1 MKSVFCMDNRKKMIY
16 NKENTIE
23 RLLDMDNNYNF
34 ISTEN
39 INSGIENNAERFIES
54 SERIYMQQLR
64 TAAEKI
70 YASREEKPLVLLSG
84 PSGSGKTT
92 TALRIALL
100 LGQKGLSIH
109 TLSMDN
115 YFLPADAGEFPVDED
130 GKPDLESPY
139 RLDIPM
145 FSEHL
150 EKLSKGEPVDMPV
163 FDFVT
168 QSRSD
173 FIPVARKS
181 NEIII
186 IEGIHALNPE
196 VTGDSDDFTT
206 CMYVSVRTRIRTR
219 FGHTLHPRKIRLM
232 RRLNRDRL
240 FRSRSLEDVFDM
252 FKSVT
257 NGEEKYIMPY
267 KNRATIEIDSFLPYE
282 ASVYAKMLKS
292 DVENNREAFAAI
304 EDGDIM
310 LKVLSEL
317 EPLSEELVP
326 SNSLVREF
334 IGGSSLNY

>member
-1 MKSVFCMDNRKKMIY
+1 MELNYI
-16 NKENTIE
+16 NT
-23 RLLDMDNNYNF
+23 
-34 ISTEN
+34 TN
-39 INSGIENNAERFIES
+39 INSGLENDAAGFIRS
-54 SERIYMQQLR
+54 SENIYRDQLR
-64 TAAEKI
+64 IAAEKI
-70 YASREEKPLVLLSG
+70 YMSREERPLVLLSG

-92 TALRIALL
+92 TALRLAALL
-100 LGQKGLSIH
+100 GNKGLQVH

-115 YFLPADAGEFPVDED
+115 YFLPADAGEFPVDEN
-130 GKPDLESPY
+130 GRIDLESPY

-150 EKLSKGEPVDMPV
+150 EKLSKGEPVEMPV
-163 FDFVT
+163 FDFNT

-206 CMYVSVRTRIRTR
+206 CMYVSVRTRIRTK
-219 FGHTLHPRKIRLM
+219 FGYTLHPRKIRLM

-240 FRSRSLEDVFDM
+240 FRCRSLEDIFDM
-252 FKSVT
+252 FESVT
-257 NGEEKYIMPY
+257 KGEEKYIMPY
-267 KNRATIEIDSFLPYE
+267 KKRATIEIDSFIPYE
-282 ASVYAKMLKS
+282 ASVYAKMLRN
-292 DVENNREAFAAI
+292 DVEKSREAFAAI
-304 EDGDIM
+304 EDGDVM
-310 LKVLSEL
+310 LKVLTEL

-326 SNSLVREF
+326 SDSLVREF

>member
-1 MKSVFCMDNRKKMIY
+1 MELNYI
-16 NKENTIE
+16 NT
-23 RLLDMDNNYNF
+23 
-34 ISTEN
+34 TN
-39 INSGIENNAERFIES
+39 INSGLENDAAGFIRS
-54 SERIYMQQLR
+54 SESIYRDQLR
-64 TAAEKI
+64 IAAEKI
-70 YASREEKPLVLLSG
+70 YMSREERPLVLLSG

-92 TALRIALL
+92 TALRLAALL
-100 LGQKGLSIH
+100 GNKGLQVH

-115 YFLPADAGEFPVDED
+115 YFLPADAAEFPVDEN
-130 GKPDLESPY
+130 GRIDLESPY

-150 EKLSKGEPVDMPV
+150 EKLSKGEPVEMPV
-163 FDFVT
+163 FDFNT

-206 CMYVSVRTRIRTR
+206 CMYVSVRTRIRTK
-219 FGHTLHPRKIRLM
+219 FGYTLHPRKIRLM

-240 FRSRSLEDVFDM
+240 FRCRSLEDIFDM
-252 FKSVT
+252 FESVT
-257 NGEEKYIMPY
+257 KGEEKYIMPY
-267 KNRATIEIDSFLPYE
+267 KKRATIEIDSFIPYE
-282 ASVYAKMLKS
+282 ASVYAKMLRN
-292 DVENNREAFAAI
+292 DVEKSREAFAAI
-304 EDGDIM
+304 EDGDVM
-310 LKVLSEL
+310 LKVLTEL

-326 SNSLVREF
+326 SDSLVREF

>member
-1 MKSVFCMDNRKKMIY
+1 MELNYI
-16 NKENTIE
+16 NT
-23 RLLDMDNNYNF
+23 
-34 ISTEN
+34 TN
-39 INSGIENNAERFIES
+39 INSGLENDAEGFIEK
-54 SERIYMQQLR
+54 SEGIYQDQLR
-64 TAAEKI
+64 IAAEKI
-70 YASREEKPLVLLSG
+70 YMDREKRPLVLLSG

-92 TALRIALL
+92 TALRIAML
-100 LGQKGLSIH
+100 LGQKGLQVH

-115 YFLPADAGEFPVDED
+115 YFLPAGAGEFPVDEN

-150 EKLSKGEPVDMPV
+150 EKLSKGEPVEMPI
-163 FDFVT
+163 FDFTT

-173 FIPVARKS
+173 FIPVARKN

-196 VTGDSDDFTT
+196 VTGSSDDFTT
-206 CMYVSVRTRIRTR
+206 CMYVSVRTRIRTKY
-219 FGHTLHPRKIRLM
+219 GLTLHPRKIRLM

-240 FRSRSLEDVFDM
+240 FRSRSLEDIFDM
-252 FKSVT
+252 FQSVT

-267 KNRATIEIDSFLPYE
+267 KNRATIEIDSFIPYE
-282 ASVYAKMLKS
+282 ASVYAKMLRN

-304 EDGDIM
+304 EDGDVM

-326 SNSLVREF
+326 SDSLVREF

>member
-1 MKSVFCMDNRKKMIY
+1 MELNYI
-16 NKENTIE
+16 NT
-23 RLLDMDNNYNF
+23 
-34 ISTEN
+34 TN
-39 INSGIENNAERFIES
+39 INSGLENDAAGFIRS
-54 SERIYMQQLR
+54 SENIYRDQLR
-64 TAAEKI
+64 IAAEKI
-70 YASREEKPLVLLSG
+70 YMSREERPLVLLSG

-92 TALRIALL
+92 TALRLAALL
-100 LGQKGLSIH
+100 GNKGLQVH

-115 YFLPADAGEFPVDED
+115 YFLPANAGEFPVDEN
-130 GKPDLESPY
+130 GRIDLESPY

-150 EKLSKGEPVDMPV
+150 EKLSKGEPVEMPV
-163 FDFVT
+163 FDFNT

-206 CMYVSVRTRIRTR
+206 CMYVSVRTRIRTK
-219 FGHTLHPRKIRLM
+219 FGCTLHPRKIRLM

-240 FRSRSLEDVFDM
+240 FRCRSLEDIFDM
-252 FKSVT
+252 FESVT
-257 NGEEKYIMPY
+257 KGEEKYIMPY
-267 KNRATIEIDSFLPYE
+267 KKRATIEIDSFIPYE
-282 ASVYAKMLKS
+282 ASVYAKMLRN
-292 DVENNREAFAAI
+292 DVEKSREAFAAI
-304 EDGDIM
+304 EDGDVM
-310 LKVLSEL
+310 LKVLTEL

-326 SNSLVREF
+326 SDSLVREF

>member
-1 MKSVFCMDNRKKMIY
+1 MELNYI
-16 NKENTIE
+16 NT
-23 RLLDMDNNYNF
+23 
-34 ISTEN
+34 TN
-39 INSGIENNAERFIES
+39 INSGLENDAAGFIRS
-54 SERIYMQQLR
+54 SENIYRDQLR
-64 TAAEKI
+64 IAAEKI
-70 YASREEKPLVLLSG
+70 YMSREERPLVLLSG

-92 TALRIALL
+92 TALRLAALL
-100 LGQKGLSIH
+100 GNKGLQVH

-115 YFLPADAGEFPVDED
+115 YFLPADAAEFPVDEN
-130 GKPDLESPY
+130 GRIDLESPY

-150 EKLSKGEPVDMPV
+150 EKLSKGEPVEMPV
-163 FDFVT
+163 FDFNT

-206 CMYVSVRTRIRTR
+206 CMYVSVRTRIRTK
-219 FGHTLHPRKIRLM
+219 FGYTLHPRKIRLM

-240 FRSRSLEDVFDM
+240 FRCRSLEDIFDM
-252 FKSVT
+252 FESVT
-257 NGEEKYIMPY
+257 KGEEKYIMPY
-267 KNRATIEIDSFLPYE
+267 KKRATIEIDSFIPYE
-282 ASVYAKMLKS
+282 ASVYAKMLRN
-292 DVENNREAFAAI
+292 DVEKNREAFAAI
-304 EDGDIM
+304 EDGDVM
-310 LKVLSEL
+310 LKVLTEL

-326 SNSLVREF
+326 SDSLVREF

>member
-1 MKSVFCMDNRKKMIY
+1 MELNYI
-16 NKENTIE
+16 NT
-23 RLLDMDNNYNF
+23 
-34 ISTEN
+34 TN
-39 INSGIENNAERFIES
+39 INSGLENDAAGFIRS
-54 SERIYMQQLR
+54 SESIYRDQLR
-64 TAAEKI
+64 IAAEKI
-70 YASREEKPLVLLSG
+70 YMSREERPLVLLSG

-92 TALRIALL
+92 TALRLAALL
-100 LGQKGLSIH
+100 GNKGLQVH

-115 YFLPADAGEFPVDED
+115 YFLPANAGEFPVDEN
-130 GKPDLESPY
+130 GRIDLESPY

-150 EKLSKGEPVDMPV
+150 EKLSKGEPVEMPV
-163 FDFVT
+163 FDFNT

-206 CMYVSVRTRIRTR
+206 CMYVSVRTRIRTK
-219 FGHTLHPRKIRLM
+219 FGYTLHPRKIRLM

-240 FRSRSLEDVFDM
+240 FRCRSLEDIFDM
-252 FKSVT
+252 FESVT
-257 NGEEKYIMPY
+257 KGEEKYIMPY
-267 KNRATIEIDSFLPYE
+267 KKRATIEIDSFIPYE
-282 ASVYAKMLKS
+282 ASVYAKMLRN
-292 DVENNREAFAAI
+292 DVEKNREAFAAI
-304 EDGDIM
+304 EDGDVM
-310 LKVLSEL
+310 LKVLTEL

-326 SNSLVREF
+326 SDSLVREF

>member
-1 MKSVFCMDNRKKMIY
+1 MELNYI
-16 NKENTIE
+16 NT
-23 RLLDMDNNYNF
+23 
-34 ISTEN
+34 TN
-39 INSGIENNAERFIES
+39 INSGLENDAAGFIRS
-54 SERIYMQQLR
+54 SESIYRDQLR
-64 TAAEKI
+64 IAAEKI
-70 YASREEKPLVLLSG
+70 YMSREERPLVLLSG

-92 TALRIALL
+92 TALRLAALL
-100 LGQKGLSIH
+100 GNKGLQVH

-115 YFLPADAGEFPVDED
+115 YFLPADAGEFPVDEN
-130 GKPDLESPY
+130 GRIDLESPY

-150 EKLSKGEPVDMPV
+150 EKLSKGEPVEMPV
-163 FDFVT
+163 FDFNT

-206 CMYVSVRTRIRTR
+206 CMYVSVRTRIRTK
-219 FGHTLHPRKIRLM
+219 FGYTLHPRKIRLM

-240 FRSRSLEDVFDM
+240 FRCRSIEDIFDM
-252 FKSVT
+252 FESVT
-257 NGEEKYIMPY
+257 KGEEKYIMPY
-267 KNRATIEIDSFLPYE
+267 KKRATIEIDSFIPYE
-282 ASVYAKMLKS
+282 ASVYAKMLRN
-292 DVENNREAFAAI
+292 DVEKSREAFAAI
-304 EDGDIM
+304 EDGDVM
-310 LKVLSEL
+310 LKVLTEL

-326 SNSLVREF
+326 SDSLVREF

>member
-1 MKSVFCMDNRKKMIY
+1 MELNYI
-16 NKENTIE
+16 NT
-23 RLLDMDNNYNF
+23 
-34 ISTEN
+34 TN
-39 INSGIENNAERFIES
+39 INSGLENDAAGFIRS
-54 SERIYMQQLR
+54 SENIYRDQLR
-64 TAAEKI
+64 IAAEKI
-70 YASREEKPLVLLSG
+70 YMSREERPLVLLSG

-92 TALRIALL
+92 TALRLAALL
-100 LGQKGLSIH
+100 GNKGLQVH

-115 YFLPADAGEFPVDED
+115 YFLPANAGEFPVDEN
-130 GKPDLESPY
+130 GRIDLESPY

-150 EKLSKGEPVDMPV
+150 EKLSKGEPVEMPV
-163 FDFVT
+163 FDFNT

-206 CMYVSVRTRIRTR
+206 CMYVSVRTRIRTK
-219 FGHTLHPRKIRLM
+219 FGYTLHPRKIRLM

-240 FRSRSLEDVFDM
+240 FRCRSLEDIFDM
-252 FKSVT
+252 FESVT
-257 NGEEKYIMPY
+257 KGEEKYIMPY
-267 KNRATIEIDSFLPYE
+267 KKRATIEIDSFIPYE
-282 ASVYAKMLKS
+282 ASVYAKMLRN
-292 DVENNREAFAAI
+292 DVEKSREAFAAI
-304 EDGDIM
+304 EDGDVM
-310 LKVLSEL
+310 LKVLTEL

-326 SNSLVREF
+326 SDSLVREF

>member
-1 MKSVFCMDNRKKMIY
+1 MELNYI
-16 NKENTIE
+16 NT
-23 RLLDMDNNYNF
+23 
-34 ISTEN
+34 TN
-39 INSGIENNAERFIES
+39 INSGLENDAAGFIRS
-54 SERIYMQQLR
+54 SESIYRDQLR
-64 TAAEKI
+64 IAAEKI
-70 YASREEKPLVLLSG
+70 YMSREERPLVLLSG

-92 TALRIALL
+92 TALRLAALL
-100 LGQKGLSIH
+100 GNKGLQVH

-115 YFLPADAGEFPVDED
+115 YFLPANAGEFPVDEN
-130 GKPDLESPY
+130 GRIDLESPY

-150 EKLSKGEPVDMPV
+150 EKLSKGEPVEMPV
-163 FDFVT
+163 FDFNT

-206 CMYVSVRTRIRTR
+206 CMYVSVRTRIRTK
-219 FGHTLHPRKIRLM
+219 FGYTLHPRKIRLM

-240 FRSRSLEDVFDM
+240 FRCRSLEDIFDM
-252 FKSVT
+252 FESVT
-257 NGEEKYIMPY
+257 KGEEKYIMPY
-267 KNRATIEIDSFLPYE
+267 KKRATIEIDSFIPYE
-282 ASVYAKMLKS
+282 ASVYAKMLRN
-292 DVENNREAFAAI
+292 DVEKSREAFAAI
-304 EDGDIM
+304 EDGDVM
-310 LKVLSEL
+310 LKVLTEL

-326 SNSLVREF
+326 SDSLVREF

>member
-1 MKSVFCMDNRKKMIY
+1 MELNYI
-16 NKENTIE
+16 NT
-23 RLLDMDNNYNF
+23 
-34 ISTEN
+34 TN
-39 INSGIENNAERFIES
+39 INSGLENDAAGFIKS
-54 SERIYMQQLR
+54 SESIYRDQLR
-64 TAAEKI
+64 IAAEKI
-70 YASREEKPLVLLSG
+70 YMSREERPLVLLSG

-92 TALRIALL
+92 TALRLAALL
-100 LGQKGLSIH
+100 GNKGLQVH

-115 YFLPADAGEFPVDED
+115 YFLPANAGEFPVDEN
-130 GKPDLESPY
+130 GRIDLESPY

-150 EKLSKGEPVDMPV
+150 EKLSKGEPVEMPV
-163 FDFVT
+163 FDFNT

-206 CMYVSVRTRIRTR
+206 CMYVSVRTRIRTK
-219 FGHTLHPRKIRLM
+219 FGYTLHPRKIRLM

-240 FRSRSLEDVFDM
+240 FRCRSLEDIFDM
-252 FKSVT
+252 FESVT
-257 NGEEKYIMPY
+257 KGEEKYIMPY
-267 KNRATIEIDSFLPYE
+267 KKRATIEIDSFIPYE
-282 ASVYAKMLKS
+282 ASVYAKMLRN
-292 DVENNREAFAAI
+292 DVEKSREAFAAI
-304 EDGDIM
+304 EDGDVM
-310 LKVLSEL
+310 LKVLTEL

-326 SNSLVREF
+326 SDSLVREF

>member
-1 MKSVFCMDNRKKMIY
+1 MELNYI
-16 NKENTIE
+16 NT
-23 RLLDMDNNYNF
+23 
-34 ISTEN
+34 TN
-39 INSGIENNAERFIES
+39 INSGLENDAAGFIKS
-54 SERIYMQQLR
+54 SENIYRDQLR
-64 TAAEKI
+64 IAAEKI
-70 YASREEKPLVLLSG
+70 YTNRDERPLVLLSG

-92 TALRIALL
+92 TALRLAALL
-100 LGQKGLSIH
+100 GNKGLQVH

-115 YFLPADAGEFPVDED
+115 YFLPANAGEFPVDEN
-130 GKPDLESPY
+130 GRIDLESPY

-150 EKLSKGEPVDMPV
+150 EKLSKGEPVEMPV
-163 FDFVT
+163 FDFNT

-206 CMYVSVRTRIRTR
+206 CMYVSVRTRIRTK
-219 FGHTLHPRKIRLM
+219 FGYTLHPRKIRLM

-240 FRSRSLEDVFDM
+240 FRCRSLEDIFDM
-252 FKSVT
+252 FESVT
-257 NGEEKYIMPY
+257 KGEEKYIMPY
-267 KNRATIEIDSFLPYE
+267 KKRATIEIDSFIPYE
-282 ASVYAKMLKS
+282 ASVYAKMLRN
-292 DVENNREAFAAI
+292 DVEKSREAFAAI
-304 EDGDIM
+304 EDGDVM
-310 LKVLSEL
+310 LKVLTEL

-326 SNSLVREF
+326 SDSLVREF

>member
-1 MKSVFCMDNRKKMIY
+1 MELNYI
-16 NKENTIE
+16 NT
-23 RLLDMDNNYNF
+23 
-34 ISTEN
+34 TN
-39 INSGIENNAERFIES
+39 INSGLENDAAGFIRS
-54 SERIYMQQLR
+54 SESIYRDQLQI
-64 TAAEKI
+64 AAEKI
-70 YASREEKPLVLLSG
+70 YMSREERPLVLLSG

-92 TALRIALL
+92 TALRLAALL
-100 LGQKGLSIH
+100 GNKGLQVH

-115 YFLPADAGEFPVDED
+115 YFLPANAGEFPVDEN
-130 GKPDLESPY
+130 GRIDLESPY

-150 EKLSKGEPVDMPV
+150 EKLSKGEPVEMPV
-163 FDFVT
+163 FDFNT

-206 CMYVSVRTRIRTR
+206 CMYVSVRTRIRTK
-219 FGHTLHPRKIRLM
+219 FGYTLHPRKIRLM

-240 FRSRSLEDVFDM
+240 FRCRSLEDIFDM
-252 FKSVT
+252 FESVT
-257 NGEEKYIMPY
+257 KGEEKYIMPY
-267 KNRATIEIDSFLPYE
+267 KKRATIEIDSFIPYE
-282 ASVYAKMLKS
+282 ASVYAKMLRN
-292 DVENNREAFAAI
+292 DVEKNREAFAAI
-304 EDGDIM
+304 EDGDVM
-310 LKVLSEL
+310 LKVLTEL

-326 SNSLVREF
+326 SDSLVREF

>member
-1 MKSVFCMDNRKKMIY
+1 MELNYI
-16 NKENTIE
+16 NT
-23 RLLDMDNNYNF
+23 
-34 ISTEN
+34 TN
-39 INSGIENNAERFIES
+39 INSGLENDAASFIRS
-54 SERIYMQQLR
+54 SENIYRDQLR
-64 TAAEKI
+64 IAAEKI
-70 YASREEKPLVLLSG
+70 YMSREERPLVLLSG

-92 TALRIALL
+92 TALRLAALL
-100 LGQKGLSIH
+100 GNKGLQVH

-115 YFLPADAGEFPVDED
+115 YFLPASAGEFPVDEN
-130 GKPDLESPY
+130 GRTDLESPY

-150 EKLSKGEPVDMPV
+150 EKLSKGEPVEMPV
-163 FDFVT
+163 FDFTT

-206 CMYVSVRTRIRTR
+206 CMYVSVRTRIRTKY
-219 FGHTLHPRKIRLM
+219 GLTLHPRKIRLM

-240 FRSRSLEDVFDM
+240 FRCRSLEDIFDM
-252 FKSVT
+252 IESVT

-267 KNRATIEIDSFLPYE
+267 KKRATIEIDSFIPYE
-282 ASVYAKMLKS
+282 ASVYAKMLRN
-292 DVENNREAFAAI
+292 DIENNREAFSAI
-304 EDGDIM
+304 EDGDVM
-310 LKVLSEL
+310 LKVLTEL

-326 SNSLVREF
+326 SDSLVREF

>member
-1 MKSVFCMDNRKKMIY
+1 MELNYI
-16 NKENTIE
+16 NT
-23 RLLDMDNNYNF
+23 
-34 ISTEN
+34 TN
-39 INSGIENNAERFIES
+39 INSGLENDAAGFIRS
-54 SERIYMQQLR
+54 SENIYRDQLR
-64 TAAEKI
+64 IAAEKI
-70 YASREEKPLVLLSG
+70 YMSREERPLVLLSG

-92 TALRIALL
+92 TALRLAALL
-100 LGQKGLSIH
+100 GNKGLQVH

-115 YFLPADAGEFPVDED
+115 YFLPADAGEFPVDEN
-130 GKPDLESPY
+130 GRIDLESPY

-150 EKLSKGEPVDMPV
+150 EKLSKGEPVEMPV
-163 FDFVT
+163 FDFNT

-206 CMYVSVRTRIRTR
+206 CMYVSVRTRIRTK
-219 FGHTLHPRKIRLM
+219 FGYTLHPRKIRLM

-240 FRSRSLEDVFDM
+240 FRCRSLEDIFDM
-252 FKSVT
+252 FESVT
-257 NGEEKYIMPY
+257 KGEEKYIMPY
-267 KNRATIEIDSFLPYE
+267 KKRATIEIDSFIPYE
-282 ASVYAKMLKS
+282 ASVYAKMLRN
-292 DVENNREAFAAI
+292 DVEKNREAFAAI
-304 EDGDIM
+304 EDGDVM
-310 LKVLSEL
+310 LKVLTEL

-326 SNSLVREF
+326 SDSLVREF

>member
-1 MKSVFCMDNRKKMIY
+1 MELNYI
-16 NKENTIE
+16 NT
-23 RLLDMDNNYNF
+23 
-34 ISTEN
+34 TN
-39 INSGIENNAERFIES
+39 INSGLENDAAGFIKS
-54 SERIYMQQLR
+54 SENIYRDQLR
-64 TAAEKI
+64 IAAEKI
-70 YASREEKPLVLLSG
+70 YMNRDERPLVLLSG

-92 TALRIALL
+92 TALRLAALL
-100 LGQKGLSIH
+100 GNKGLQVH

-115 YFLPADAGEFPVDED
+115 YFLPANAGEFPVDEN
-130 GKPDLESPY
+130 GRIDLESPY

-150 EKLSKGEPVDMPV
+150 EKLSKGEPVEMPV
-163 FDFVT
+163 FDFNT

-206 CMYVSVRTRIRTR
+206 CMYVSVRTRIRTK
-219 FGHTLHPRKIRLM
+219 FGYTLHPRKIRLM

-240 FRSRSLEDVFDM
+240 FRCRSLEDIFDM
-252 FKSVT
+252 FESVT
-257 NGEEKYIMPY
+257 KGEEKYIMPY
-267 KNRATIEIDSFLPYE
+267 KKRATIEIDSFIPYE
-282 ASVYAKMLKS
+282 ASVYAKMLRN
-292 DVENNREAFAAI
+292 DVEKNREAFAAI
-304 EDGDIM
+304 EDGDVM
-310 LKVLSEL
+310 LKVLTEL

-326 SNSLVREF
+326 SDSLVREF

>member
-1 MKSVFCMDNRKKMIY
+1 MELNYI
-16 NKENTIE
+16 NT
-23 RLLDMDNNYNF
+23 
-34 ISTEN
+34 TN
-39 INSGIENNAERFIES
+39 INSGLENDAAGFIKS
-54 SERIYMQQLR
+54 SESIYRDQLR
-64 TAAEKI
+64 IAAEKI
-70 YASREEKPLVLLSG
+70 YMSREERPLVLLSG

-92 TALRIALL
+92 TALRLAALL
-100 LGQKGLSIH
+100 GNKGLQVH

-115 YFLPADAGEFPVDED
+115 YFLPADAGEFPVDEN
-130 GKPDLESPY
+130 GRIDLESPY

-150 EKLSKGEPVDMPV
+150 EKLSKGEPVEMPV
-163 FDFVT
+163 FDFNT

-206 CMYVSVRTRIRTR
+206 CMYVSVRTRIRTK
-219 FGHTLHPRKIRLM
+219 FGYTLHPRKIRLM

-240 FRSRSLEDVFDM
+240 FRCRSLEDIFDM
-252 FKSVT
+252 FESVT
-257 NGEEKYIMPY
+257 KGEEKYIMPY
-267 KNRATIEIDSFLPYE
+267 KKRATIEIDSFIPYE
-282 ASVYAKMLKS
+282 ASVYAKMLRN
-292 DVENNREAFAAI
+292 DVEKSREAFAAI
-304 EDGDIM
+304 EDGDVM
-310 LKVLSEL
+310 LKVLTEL

-326 SNSLVREF
+326 SDSLVREF

>member
-1 MKSVFCMDNRKKMIY
+1 MELNYI
-16 NKENTIE
+16 NT
-23 RLLDMDNNYNF
+23 
-34 ISTEN
+34 TN
-39 INSGIENNAERFIES
+39 INSGLENDAAGFIKS
-54 SERIYMQQLR
+54 SENIYRDQLR
-64 TAAEKI
+64 IAAEKI
-70 YASREEKPLVLLSG
+70 YMSREERPLVLLSG

-92 TALRIALL
+92 TALRLAALL
-100 LGQKGLSIH
+100 GNKGLQVH

-115 YFLPADAGEFPVDED
+115 YFLPADAGEFPVDEN
-130 GKPDLESPY
+130 GRIDLESPY

-150 EKLSKGEPVDMPV
+150 EKLSKGEPVEMPV
-163 FDFVT
+163 FDFNT

-206 CMYVSVRTRIRTR
+206 CMYVSVRTRIRTK
-219 FGHTLHPRKIRLM
+219 FGYTLHPRKIRLM

-240 FRSRSLEDVFDM
+240 FRCRSLEDIFDM
-252 FKSVT
+252 FESVT
-257 NGEEKYIMPY
+257 KGEEKYIMPY
-267 KNRATIEIDSFLPYE
+267 KKRATIEIDSFIPYE
-282 ASVYAKMLKS
+282 ASVYAKMLRN
-292 DVENNREAFAAI
+292 DVEKSREAFAAI
-304 EDGDIM
+304 EDGDVM
-310 LKVLSEL
+310 LKVLTEL

-326 SNSLVREF
+326 SDSLVREF

>member
-1 MKSVFCMDNRKKMIY
+1 M
-16 NKENTIE
+16 
-23 RLLDMDNNYNF
+23 NNNCNY

-39 INSGIENNAERFIES
+39 INSGIENDTEGFIID
-54 SERIYMQQLR
+54 SEDIYMQQLR

-70 YASREEKPLVLLSG
+70 YMDRDKKPLVLLSG

-92 TALRIALL
+92 TALRIAML
-100 LGQKGLSIH
+100 LGQKGLQVH

-115 YFLPADAGEFPVDED
+115 YFLPADAGDFPVDEN

-150 EKLSKGEPVDMPV
+150 EKLSKGEPVEMPI

-173 FIPVARKS
+173 FIPVSRKS

-206 CMYVSVRTRIRTR
+206 CMYVSVRTRIRTK

-240 FRSRSLEDVFDM
+240 FRSRSLEEIFDM
-252 FKSVT
+252 FQSVT

-267 KNRATIEIDSFLPYE
+267 KNRATIEIDSFIPYE
-282 ASVYAKMLKS
+282 ASVYANMLKN
-292 DVENNREAFAAI
+292 DIENNRKAFSAI
-304 EDGDIM
+304 EDGEIM

-317 EPLSEELVP
+317 EPISEEIVP

>member
-1 MKSVFCMDNRKKMIY
+1 MELNYI
-16 NKENTIE
+16 NT
-23 RLLDMDNNYNF
+23 
-34 ISTEN
+34 TN
-39 INSGIENNAERFIES
+39 INSGLENDAAGFIKS
-54 SERIYMQQLR
+54 SESIYRDQLR
-64 TAAEKI
+64 IAAEKI
-70 YASREEKPLVLLSG
+70 YMSREERPLVLLSG

-92 TALRIALL
+92 TALRLAALL
-100 LGQKGLSIH
+100 GNKGLQVH

-115 YFLPADAGEFPVDED
+115 YFLPADAAEFPVDEN
-130 GKPDLESPY
+130 GRIDLESPY

-150 EKLSKGEPVDMPV
+150 EKLSKGEPVEMPV
-163 FDFVT
+163 FDFNT

-206 CMYVSVRTRIRTR
+206 CMYVSVRTRIRTK
-219 FGHTLHPRKIRLM
+219 FGYTLHPRKIRLM

-240 FRSRSLEDVFDM
+240 FRCRSLEDIFDM
-252 FKSVT
+252 FESVT
-257 NGEEKYIMPY
+257 KGEEKYIMPY
-267 KNRATIEIDSFLPYE
+267 KKRATIEIDSFIPYE
-282 ASVYAKMLKS
+282 ASVYAKMLRN
-292 DVENNREAFAAI
+292 DVEKSREAFAAI
-304 EDGDIM
+304 EDGDVM
-310 LKVLSEL
+310 LKVLTEL

-326 SNSLVREF
+326 SDSLVREF

>member
-1 MKSVFCMDNRKKMIY
+1 MELNYI
-16 NKENTIE
+16 NT
-23 RLLDMDNNYNF
+23 
-34 ISTEN
+34 TN
-39 INSGIENNAERFIES
+39 INSGLENDAASFIRS
-54 SERIYMQQLR
+54 SENIYRDQLR
-64 TAAEKI
+64 IAAEKI
-70 YASREEKPLVLLSG
+70 YMSREERPLVLLSG

-92 TALRIALL
+92 TALRLAALL
-100 LGQKGLSIH
+100 GNKGLQVH

-115 YFLPADAGEFPVDED
+115 YFLPADAAEFPVDEN
-130 GKPDLESPY
+130 GRIDLESPY

-150 EKLSKGEPVDMPV
+150 EKLSKGEPVEMPV
-163 FDFVT
+163 FDFNT

-206 CMYVSVRTRIRTR
+206 CMYVSVRTRIRTK
-219 FGHTLHPRKIRLM
+219 FGYTLHPRKIRLM

-240 FRSRSLEDVFDM
+240 FRCRSLEDIFDM
-252 FKSVT
+252 FESVT
-257 NGEEKYIMPY
+257 KGEEKYIMPY
-267 KNRATIEIDSFLPYE
+267 KKRATIEIDSFIPYE
-282 ASVYAKMLKS
+282 ASVYAKMLRN
-292 DVENNREAFAAI
+292 DVEKNREAFAAI
-304 EDGDIM
+304 EDGDVM
-310 LKVLSEL
+310 LKVLTEL

-326 SNSLVREF
+326 SDSLVREF

>member
-1 MKSVFCMDNRKKMIY
+1 
-16 NKENTIE
+16 
-23 RLLDMDNNYNF
+23 
-34 ISTEN
+34 
-39 INSGIENNAERFIES
+39 
-54 SERIYMQQLR
+54 
-64 TAAEKI
+64 
-70 YASREEKPLVLLSG
+70 
-84 PSGSGKTT
+84 
-92 TALRIALL
+92 
-100 LGQKGLSIH
+100 
-109 TLSMDN
+109 MDN
-115 YFLPADAGEFPVDED
+115 YFLPADAGEFPVDEN

-150 EKLSKGEPVDMPV
+150 EKLSKGEPVEMPV
-163 FDFVT
+163 FDFTT

-219 FGHTLHPRKIRLM
+219 FGYTLHPRKIRLM

-240 FRSRSLEDVFDM
+240 FRCRSLEDIFGM
-252 FKSVT
+252 FESVT

-267 KNRATIEIDSFLPYE
+267 KNRATIEIDSFIPYE
-282 ASVYAKMLKS
+282 ASVYAKMLKN
-292 DVENNREAFAAI
+292 DIENNREAFAAI
-304 EDGDIM
+304 EDGDVM
-310 LKVLSEL
+310 LKVLTEL

-326 SNSLVREF
+326 SDSLVREF

>member
-1 MKSVFCMDNRKKMIY
+1 MIY
-16 NKENTIE
+16 NKNITVKISAE
-23 RLLDMDNNYNF
+23 RLLGMELNHIN
-34 ISTEN
+34 TTN
-39 INSGIENNAERFIES
+39 INSGIENDAADFIRS
-54 SERIYMQQLR
+54 SEDIYQLQLR

-70 YASREEKPLVLLSG
+70 YMSRSERPLVLLSG

-92 TALRIALL
+92 TALRLAML
-100 LGQKGLSIH
+100 LGQKGLQVH

-115 YFLPADAGEFPVDED
+115 YFLPAGASGFPIDEN

-150 EKLSKGEPVDMPV
+150 EKLSRGEPVEMPV
-163 FDFVT
+163 FDFAT

-173 FIPVARKS
+173 HIPVARKS

-206 CMYVSVRTRIRTR
+206 CMYVSVRTRIRTKY
-219 FGHTLHPRKIRLM
+219 GHTLHPRKIRLM

-240 FRSRSLEDVFDM
+240 FRSRSLEEIFDM
-252 FKSVT
+252 FESVT
-257 NGEEKYIMPY
+257 QGEEKYIMPH
-267 KNRATIEIDSFLPYE
+267 KSRATIEIDSFIPYE
-282 ASVYAKMLKS
+282 ASVYAKMLKN

-310 LKVLSEL
+310 LKVLTEL

-326 SNSLVREF
+326 SDSLVREF

>member
-1 MKSVFCMDNRKKMIY
+1 MELNYI
-16 NKENTIE
+16 NT
-23 RLLDMDNNYNF
+23 
-34 ISTEN
+34 TN
-39 INSGIENNAERFIES
+39 INSGLENDAEGFIRS
-54 SERIYMQQLR
+54 SENIYRDQLR
-64 TAAEKI
+64 IAAEKI
-70 YASREEKPLVLLSG
+70 YMSREERPLVLLSG

-92 TALRIALL
+92 TALRLAALL
-100 LGQKGLSIH
+100 GNKGLQVH

-115 YFLPADAGEFPVDED
+115 YFLPADAGEFPVDEN
-130 GKPDLESPY
+130 GKTDLESPY

-150 EKLSKGEPVDMPV
+150 EKLSKGEPVEMPI
-163 FDFVT
+163 FDFTT

-206 CMYVSVRTRIRTR
+206 CMYVSVRTRIRTKY
-219 FGHTLHPRKIRLM
+219 GLTLHPRKIRLM

-240 FRSRSLEDVFDM
+240 FRCRSLEDIFDM
-252 FKSVT
+252 FESVT

-267 KNRATIEIDSFLPYE
+267 KKRATIEIDSFIPYE
-282 ASVYAKMLKS
+282 ASVYAKMLRN
-292 DVENNREAFAAI
+292 DIENNREAFSAI
-304 EDGDIM
+304 EDGDVM
-310 LKVLSEL
+310 LKVLTEL

-326 SNSLVREF
+326 SDSLVREF

>member
-1 MKSVFCMDNRKKMIY
+1 MELNYI
-16 NKENTIE
+16 NT
-23 RLLDMDNNYNF
+23 
-34 ISTEN
+34 TN
-39 INSGIENNAERFIES
+39 INSGLDNDAEGFIQS
-54 SERIYMQQLR
+54 SENIYRDQLR
-64 TAAEKI
+64 IAAEKI
-70 YASREEKPLVLLSG
+70 YMSRNERPLVLLSG

-92 TALRIALL
+92 TALRLAML
-100 LGQKGLSIH
+100 LGNKGLQVH

-115 YFLPADAGEFPVDED
+115 YFLPADAGEFPVDEN

-150 EKLSKGEPVDMPV
+150 EKLSKGEPVEMPV
-163 FDFVT
+163 FDFTT

-173 FIPVARKS
+173 HIPVARKS

-219 FGHTLHPRKIRLM
+219 FGYTLHPRKIRLM

-240 FRSRSLEDVFDM
+240 FRCRSLEDIFGM
-252 FKSVT
+252 FESVT

-267 KNRATIEIDSFLPYE
+267 KNRATIEIDSFIPYE
-282 ASVYAKMLKS
+282 ASVYAKMLKN
-292 DVENNREAFAAI
+292 DIENNREAFAAI
-304 EDGDIM
+304 EDGDVM
-310 LKVLSEL
+310 LKVLTEL

-326 SNSLVREF
+326 SDSLVREF

>member
-1 MKSVFCMDNRKKMIY
+1 MELNYI
-16 NKENTIE
+16 NT
-23 RLLDMDNNYNF
+23 
-34 ISTEN
+34 TN
-39 INSGIENNAERFIES
+39 INSGLENDAKGFIKA
-54 SERIYMQQLR
+54 SEDIYMQQLR
-64 TAAEKI
+64 IAAEKI
-70 YASREEKPLVLLSG
+70 YMDREKRPLVLLSG

-92 TALRIALL
+92 TALRLAML
-100 LGQKGLSIH
+100 LGQKGLQVH

-115 YFLPADAGEFPVDED
+115 YFLPASAGEFPVDEN

-150 EKLSKGEPVDMPV
+150 EKLSKGEPVEMPI
-163 FDFVT
+163 FDFTT

-196 VTGDSDDFTT
+196 VTGSSDDFTT
-206 CMYVSVRTRIRTR
+206 CMYVSVRTRIRTKY
-219 FGHTLHPRKIRLM
+219 GLTLHPRKIRLL

-240 FRSRSLEDVFDM
+240 FRSRSLEDIFDM
-252 FKSVT
+252 FQSVT

-267 KNRATIEIDSFLPYE
+267 KKRATIEIDSFIPYE
-282 ASVYAKMLKS
+282 ASVYAKMLKN
-292 DVENNREAFAAI
+292 DVETNREAFAAI
-304 EDGDIM
+304 EDGEVM
-310 LKVLSEL
+310 LKVLTEL

>member
-1 MKSVFCMDNRKKMIY
+1 MELNYI
-16 NKENTIE
+16 NT
-23 RLLDMDNNYNF
+23 
-34 ISTEN
+34 TN
-39 INSGIENNAERFIES
+39 INSGLENDAEGFIRS
-54 SERIYMQQLR
+54 SENIYRDQLR
-64 TAAEKI
+64 IAAEKI
-70 YASREEKPLVLLSG
+70 YMSREERPLVLLSG

-92 TALRIALL
+92 TALRLAALL
-100 LGQKGLSIH
+100 GNKGLQVH

-115 YFLPADAGEFPVDED
+115 YFLPAGAAEFPVDEH
-130 GKPDLESPY
+130 GRINLESPY

-150 EKLSKGEPVDMPV
+150 EKLSKGEPVEMPV
-163 FDFVT
+163 FDFNT

-206 CMYVSVRTRIRTR
+206 CMYVSVRTRIRTK
-219 FGHTLHPRKIRLM
+219 FGYTLHPRKIRLM

-240 FRSRSLEDVFDM
+240 FRCRSLEDIFDM
-252 FKSVT
+252 FESVT
-257 NGEEKYIMPY
+257 KGEEKYIMPY
-267 KNRATIEIDSFLPYE
+267 KKRATIEIDSFIPYE
-282 ASVYAKMLKS
+282 ASVYAKMLRN
-292 DVENNREAFAAI
+292 DVEKNREAFAAI
-304 EDGDIM
+304 EDGDVM
-310 LKVLSEL
+310 LKVLTEL

-326 SNSLVREF
+326 SDSLVREF

>member
-1 MKSVFCMDNRKKMIY
+1 MELNYI
-16 NKENTIE
+16 NT
-23 RLLDMDNNYNF
+23 
-34 ISTEN
+34 TN
-39 INSGIENNAERFIES
+39 INSGLENDAAGFIKS
-54 SERIYMQQLR
+54 SESIYRDQLR
-64 TAAEKI
+64 IAAEKI
-70 YASREEKPLVLLSG
+70 YMSREERPLVLLSG

-92 TALRIALL
+92 TALRLAALL
-100 LGQKGLSIH
+100 GNKGLQVH

-115 YFLPADAGEFPVDED
+115 YFLPANAGEFPVDEN
-130 GKPDLESPY
+130 GRIDLESPY

-150 EKLSKGEPVDMPV
+150 EKLSKGEPVEMPV
-163 FDFVT
+163 FDFNT

-206 CMYVSVRTRIRTR
+206 CMYVSVRTRIRTK
-219 FGHTLHPRKIRLM
+219 FGYTLHPRKIRLM

-240 FRSRSLEDVFDM
+240 FRCRSLEDIFDM
-252 FKSVT
+252 FESVT
-257 NGEEKYIMPY
+257 KGEEKYIMPY
-267 KNRATIEIDSFLPYE
+267 KKRATIEIDSFIPYE
-282 ASVYAKMLKS
+282 ASVYAKMLRN
-292 DVENNREAFAAI
+292 DVEKNRETFAAI
-304 EDGDIM
+304 EDGDVM
-310 LKVLSEL
+310 LKVLTEL

-326 SNSLVREF
+326 SDSLVREF

>member
-1 MKSVFCMDNRKKMIY
+1 MELNYI
-16 NKENTIE
+16 NT
-23 RLLDMDNNYNF
+23 
-34 ISTEN
+34 TN
-39 INSGIENNAERFIES
+39 INSGLENDAAGFIKS
-54 SERIYMQQLR
+54 SENIYRDQLR
-64 TAAEKI
+64 IAAEKI
-70 YASREEKPLVLLSG
+70 YMSREERPLVLLSG

-92 TALRIALL
+92 TALRLAALL
-100 LGQKGLSIH
+100 GNKGLQVH

-115 YFLPADAGEFPVDED
+115 YFLPANAGEFPVDEN
-130 GKPDLESPY
+130 GRIDLESPY

-150 EKLSKGEPVDMPV
+150 EKLSKGEPVEMPV
-163 FDFVT
+163 FDFNT

-206 CMYVSVRTRIRTR
+206 CMYVSVRTRIRTK
-219 FGHTLHPRKIRLM
+219 FGYTLHPRKIRLM

-240 FRSRSLEDVFDM
+240 FRCRSLEDIFDM
-252 FKSVT
+252 FESVT
-257 NGEEKYIMPY
+257 KGEEKYIMPY
-267 KNRATIEIDSFLPYE
+267 KKRATIEIDSFIPYE
-282 ASVYAKMLKS
+282 ASVYAKMLRN
-292 DVENNREAFAAI
+292 DVEKSREAFAAI
-304 EDGDIM
+304 EDGDVM
-310 LKVLSEL
+310 LKVLTEL

-326 SNSLVREF
+326 SDSLVREF